1 MQRDRT
7 LSTSN
12 THYAEANICSIYF
25 VVVNRIEELKAN
37 MHLKTVWNKLETAKV
52 FQIVISRNQ
61 SNWHSFFLQKTSN
74 WHYNAPLCYQLMFF
88 PLLLINA
95 QLIYKQKI
103 RWIDGPKPYKSKTD
117 IRYIHNTSN
126 KKESETYKGEH
137 CSRKKIPFR
146 TADRFPNLNNVRYW
160 FPTISL
166 FHSLWYYQP
175 ILETAL
181 DDRTRNSHLFSTI
194 WMAFRWDW
202 DKLWSARQSLDKL
215 SNNRLYHKVN

>member
-1 MQRDRT
+1 MTFIFFFRKHPIDI
-7 LSTSN
+7 LMH
-12 THYAEANICSIYF
+12 HYA
-25 VVVNRIEELKAN
+25 
-37 MHLKTVWNKLETAKV
+37 T
-52 FQIVISRNQ
+52 
-61 SNWHSFFLQKTSN
+61 NWCFS
-74 WHYNAPLCYQLMFF
+74 

-181 DDRTRNSHLFSTI
+181 KDNTKFSSLQYQLNGTSLRLRQALQCRTI
-194 WMAFRWDW
+194 IGQV
-202 DKLWSARQSLDKL
+202 K
-215 SNNRLYHKVN
+215 